1 MTASDSHLPD
11 DIAREK
17 DISRRLINEYR
28 NAFFGGLRRFRAL
41 RLQAPG
47 IIVESLLAAILSIF
61 GVLSFF
67 AFIHE
72 TKVVGPIP
80 TIIVCI
86 KIVFIVGLS
95 YWAAGRIWRA
105 IGLTL
110 RNHCRFVMTNIWT
123 LAGGAFF
130 LLVLGIQ
137 MFYPEFA
144 NRP

>member
-1 MTASDSHLPD
+1 MNDRDSHIPD
-11 DIAREK
+11 DITREK
-17 DISRRLINEYR
+17 DVSRKLTNEYR
-28 NAFFGGLRRFRAL
+28 GKVFSGLRRFRAL

-67 AFIHE
+67 AFIHDSSAD
-72 TKVVGPIP
+72 GPIA
-80 TIIVCI
+80 TIVACI
-86 KIVFIVGLS
+86 KIVVIVGVC
-95 YWAAGRIWRA
+95 YWAAGRLWRA

-110 RNHCRFVMTNIWT
+110 RNHCRFVVTNMWT

-130 LLVLGIQ
+130 IVVLVIQ
-137 MFYPEFA
+137 IFYPEFA

>member
-1 MTASDSHLPD
+1 MTAFASHLPD

-28 NAFFGGLRRFRAL
+28 NAFLGGIRRFRAL

-47 IIVESLLAAILSIF
+47 IIVESLLGAILSIF

-72 TKVVGPIP
+72 AKVDGPIP
-80 TIIVCI
+80 TIIASI
-86 KIVFIVGLS
+86 KIVFIIGLC

-110 RNHCRFVMTNIWT
+110 RDHCRFVVTNMWS
-123 LAGGAFF
+123 LAGSAFF

-137 MFYPEFA
+137 LFYPEFA